1 MRKLSLKAMPVA
13 EVERG
18 LAPSEP
24 LTDGV
29 GSVLNREV
37 YFPLAGYA
45 GPGFHTWPSGHI
57 PQDNGS
63 ESASPHPT
71 PCQKN
76 VR

>member
-1 MRKLSLKAMPVA
+1 MPVA